1 MKVIE
6 EVRNLEVSGD
16 FERADYTIAANPM
29 AFRILFNNIYSD
41 KVTAIIR
48 ELGTNAFDSHV
59 AAGKPDYPFKV
70 HLPNSLEP
78 YFAVIDEG
86 VGMSD
91 DFVRTQYNRFF
102 LSDKQHTNDQ
112 TGCMGLGSKSPFAYT
127 DSYTVISRYNGV
139 ETTYNPIITDKAVP
153 SVVKLHSVPTD
164 KCNGVEVR
172 FSVKTGDFY
181 EFQNKA
187 KEVLSWFKTQP
198 EVVGAANFKLNQRTY
213 LRQTDRYGVA
223 KDRNYQ
229 SHVVMG
235 NVAYRI
241 DANDFRASKSE
252 LTDLERQVL
261 DWGADLFVSIG
272 TVQVTPSRETLSY
285 DPQTAA
291 TIKQHLSEVIKDIEV
306 EVEKQIAQAPT
317 LWQARRALHDAKF
330 SILGRIRELDAI
342 KWRGQ
347 DLTVSIPIKPTDP
360 NAPLVYQLSR
370 RKQKYM
376 NDRVQQIHAD
386 DIPKFVNNLPHG
398 GRAAAVRW
406 LTEKGLEKAYLIE
419 DNDANKAIVK
429 ARTGNKGG
437 ISQDLGKFLSE
448 TGLGE
453 VVQLTSSVPKA
464 ERQKRAYAPRSAG
477 CKATLSQLQHCDSHL
492 AAAYWVPADVEM
504 RDGGV
509 YLEIS
514 HYYCLKKVAGS
525 EDKTFHPKQ
534 LEKFLSLLTHL
545 GDKTPVYG
553 VRPADVERLQKH
565 GRWIHFDTFL
575 KEILEKNK
583 GLVEQ
588 VKLIKEHQSIGS
600 DCQRVV
606 QLVEKAGFSDTS
618 PFGQLAAIV
627 KEAYKATQNQKA
639 NAFMRLCEHF
649 GVHQVKETDSLSKAK
664 AKVFALYPL
673 LNHISWWQTH
683 DAKFVSAIV
692 DYVNAMDG
700 QRVLNEYINRQK
712 VG

>member
-48 ELGTNAFDSHV
+48 ELSTNAFDSHV
-59 AAGKPDYPFKV
+59 AAGKVDYPFKV

-78 YFAVIDEG
+78 YFSVTDEG

-127 DSYTVISRYNGV
+127 DSYTVISRYNEF

-153 SVVKLHSVPTD
+153 SVVKLTSVPTD

-172 FSVKTGDFY
+172 FSVKTSDFY

-187 KEVLSWFKTQP
+187 REVLSWFRIRP
-198 EVVGAANFKLNQRTY
+198 EVVGNAGFSFNERAY
-213 LRQTDRYGVA
+213 IRQTDRYGVA

-235 NVAYRI
+235 NVAYKI
-241 DANDFRASKSE
+241 DANDFRSSKSE
-252 LTDLERQVL
+252 LTGLEQQIL
-261 DWGADLFVSIG
+261 NWGADLFVSIG

-285 DPQTAA
+285 DPKTAA
-291 TIKQHLSEVIKDIEV
+291 TIKQHLAEVIKDIEV

-317 LWQARRALHDAKF
+317 LWKARRALHDAKF
-330 SILGRIRELDAI
+330 SVLGQIRELDAI

-347 DLTVSIPIKPTDP
+347 DLTVFIPIKPTDP
-360 NAPLVYQLSR
+360 NAPVVYQVSR

-386 DIPKFVNNLPHG
+386 DIPKFVNDIPHG
-398 GRAAAVRW
+398 GRAAVVRY
-406 LTEKGLEKAYLIE
+406 LTEKGLGSAYLIE
-419 DNDANKAIVK
+419 DNEANKSMVNL
-429 ARTGNKGG
+429 ARNGKGG
-437 ISQDLGKFLSE
+437 ISQDLGKFLVE

-453 VVQLTSSVPKA
+453 VVQLTSSIPKA
-464 ERQKRAYAPRSAG
+464 ERQKRTYAPRKSG
-477 CKATLSQLQHCDSHL
+477 SKATLSQLIHNDSHL
-492 AAAYWVPADVEM
+492 ATEHWKPADVDM
-504 RDGGV
+504 KDGGV
-509 YLEIS
+509 FLEIS
-514 HYYCLKKVAGS
+514 HYYCLKKVDGV
-525 EDKTFHPKQ
+525 EKTFHPKQ
-534 LEKFLSLLTHL
+534 LERFLELLHEL

-565 GRWIHFDTFL
+565 GQWVHFDTFL
-575 KEILEKNK
+575 KELLESHK
-583 GLVEQ
+583 GLLEQ
-588 VKLIKEHQSIGS
+588 VKLIKEYQALNS
-600 DCQRVV
+600 DAQRAV
-606 QLVEKAGFSDTS
+606 QLTEKAGFSDTS
-618 PFGQLAAIV
+618 PFGQLASAI
-627 KEAYKATQNQKA
+627 KEAHKATQNKKA
-639 NAFMRLCEHF
+639 NAFMKLCETF
-649 GVHQVKETDSLSKAK
+649 GVHQVKESDALNKAK
-664 AKVFALYPL
+664 SKVFALYPL

-683 DAKFVSAIV
+683 DTKFVSSIV
-692 DYVNAMDG
+692 EYVNAVDG
-700 QRVLNEYINRQK
+700 QRALNDYISRQK

>member
-48 ELGTNAFDSHV
+48 ELSTNAFDSHV

-78 YFAVIDEG
+78 HFSVTDEG

-102 LSDKQHTNDQ
+102 LSDKTETNDQ

-127 DSYTVISRYNGV
+127 DSYTVISRFNGV

-153 SVVKLHSVPTD
+153 SVVKLTSVPTD
-164 KCNGVEVR
+164 QCNGVEVR
-172 FSVKTGDFY
+172 FSVKTSDFY
-181 EFQNKA
+181 EFGNKA
-187 KEVLSWFKTQP
+187 REVLSWFKTQP
-198 EVVGAANFKLNQRTY
+198 SVVGSANFNFNERAY
-213 LRQTDRYGVA
+213 IRQTDRYGVA
-223 KDRNYQ
+223 KSRNYQ

-241 DANDFRASKSE
+241 DADDFRASKSE
-252 LTDLERQVL
+252 LTDLEQQIL
-261 DWGADLFVSIG
+261 NWGADLFVSIG

-285 DPQTAA
+285 DPKTAA
-291 TIKQHLSEVIKDIEV
+291 TIKQHLAEVIKDIEV

-330 SILGRIRELDAI
+330 SVLGSIRDLSEI

-347 DLTVSIPIKPTDP
+347 VLTVNIPIKPTDP
-360 NAPLVYQLSR
+360 DAPVVYALSR

-386 DIPKFVNNLPHG
+386 DIPKFVNDIPHG
-398 GRAAAVRW
+398 GRAAVVRY

-419 DNDANKAIVK
+419 DNEARRAIVNQ
-429 ARTGNKGG
+429 ARNGKGG
-437 ISQDLGKFLSE
+437 ISHDLGKFLSE

-453 VVQLTSSVPKA
+453 VVQLTSSIPKA
-464 ERQKRAYAPRSAG
+464 ERAKRTYAPRKAG
-477 CKATLSQLQHCDSHL
+477 SKATLSQLVHGCGSHL
-492 AAAYWVPADVEM
+492 AAEHWTAADVDM
-504 RDGGV
+504 KAGGV
-509 YLEIS
+509 FLEIS
-514 HYYCLKKVAGS
+514 HYYCLKKVSGG
-525 EDKTFHPKQ
+525 EDKTFHPNQ
-534 LEKFLSLLTHL
+534 LEKFLGLLTQL

-553 VRPADVERLQKH
+553 VRPADVEKLQKH

-575 KEILEKNK
+575 KEVLEKNK

-588 VKLIKEHQSIGS
+588 VKLIKEHQSFS
-600 DCQRVV
+600 DSQRFV
-606 QLVEKAGFSDTS
+606 QLTEKAGFSDTS
-618 PFGQLAAIV
+618 PFGQLANGV
-627 KEAYKATQNQKA
+627 KEAHKATQNQKA
-639 NAFMRLCEHF
+639 VAFMKLCEHF
-649 GVHQVKETDSLSKAK
+649 GLYQVKETDSLTKAK
-664 AKVFALYPL
+664 TKVFALYPL
-673 LNHISWWQTH
+673 LNHISWWQTN
-683 DAKFVSAIV
+683 DTKFISAIV
-692 DYVNAMDG
+692 EYINALDG
-700 QRVLNEYINRQK
+700 QRALNDYINRKK